1 MHKSIPVIFN
11 MELFEVTDGKKGDRI
26 GVISG
31 RASKQQIDE
40 AIDYLLKLKEQAHES
55 N

>member
-1 MHKSIPVIFN
+1 MNVIFT
-11 MELFEVTDGKKGDRI
+11 MELFEVVDDKKGDRL
-26 GVISG
+26 GVING
-31 RASKQQIDE
+31 RATKDQIDE